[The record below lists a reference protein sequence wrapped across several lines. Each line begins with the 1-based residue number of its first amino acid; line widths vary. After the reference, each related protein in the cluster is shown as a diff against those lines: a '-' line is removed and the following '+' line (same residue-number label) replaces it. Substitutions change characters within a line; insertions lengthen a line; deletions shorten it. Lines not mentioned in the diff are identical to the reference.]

1 MEDFNILNRVIDTS
15 PHIICII
22 DENDIIRWQNI
33 YATKFFGKSVTGKNI
48 KELLLISADS
58 INKKT
63 GALTSRVVKRKKEV
77 ILEHRIISSGRNQ
90 DSGLRVVIS
99 EDKTEQ
105 VKHEHLVNS
114 LLQFESILT
123 RLALE
128 SINIPYS
135 EIDSHIVKIL
145 KLIARF
151 AGVDRSFIALF
162 NPAGDLLTIDHEW
175 CSKNFR
181 PNIYS
186 VKKELVP
193 PAWKRKGRS
202 EAIMLPDVKAVNYP
216 VNSGPA
222 KLFSKNVKSAMLVP
236 LFFNNS
242 SLGYLGFSTVKPLTE
257 FSEVLKTTFK
267 ISAELIV
274 NLYERKSANTQLEI
288 AGMIVAKSSGMLAY
302 FDSHGIIR
310 SASEAFQKFYR
321 LSGINSGTNIIDLF
335 KKRIGVGA
343 GAEKMHESIASALQG
358 KEIQTEI
365 WLRQDNRM
373 RLMELSLHPDIDN
386 TIIKGVVMNCVDITE
401 RVQLETK
408 ILEVMHQERK
418 RVGITL
424 HDDLGHDLLAVA
436 IKSRLLSDKLKTT
449 LPGLSIEAGEIE
461 QALRKCIGDVR
472 DLSHGLIPY
481 KNYGLE
487 FREMLDAVAL
497 TISRNYKLKCDFN
510 IPPELEIEDESIIRE
525 LYYIIEES
533 VMNSLKHSGC
543 NAISVSMHR
552 QKNMIILKI
561 VDNGKGISDNNES
574 ESGAGLEIMKYRARS
589 IGGLLE
595 IKNNPHGGT
604 VIECTFSDKKN
615 KI

>member
-22 DENDIIRWQNI
+22 DENNIIRWQNI
-33 YATKFFGKSVTGKNI
+33 YATKFFGKNVTGKNI
-48 KELLLISADS
+48 NELLLISADS

-63 GALTSRVVKRKKEV
+63 GALTSRVVKRKKEI
-77 ILEHRIISSGRNQ
+77 ILEHRIISAGSEQ

-105 VKHEHLVNS
+105 VKHEQLVNS

-128 SINIPYS
+128 SINIPYN

-151 AGVDRSFIALF
+151 AGVDRTFIALSS
-162 NPAGDLLTIDHEW
+162 PAGDSLTIDHEW

-181 PNIYS
+181 PNIYA
-186 VKKELVP
+186 VKKELIP

-202 EAIMLPDVKAVNYP
+202 EAIMLPDVKAMNYP
-216 VNSGPA
+216 KNSGPA

-242 SLGYLGFSTVKPLTE
+242 SLGYLGFISVKPLTE
-257 FSEVLKTTFK
+257 FSDVLKTTFK

-302 FDSHGIIR
+302 FDSSGIIR

-321 LSGINSGTNIIDLF
+321 LNGSNSGINIIDLF

-343 GAEKMHESIASALQG
+343 GAEKLHESIASSLHG

-365 WLRQDNRM
+365 WLKQDSRV

-386 TIIKGVVMNCVDITE
+386 SIIKGVVMNCVDITE

-436 IKSRLLSDKLKTT
+436 IKSRLLSDKLKTS
-449 LPGLSIEAGEIE
+449 LPELSIEAGEIE

-510 IPPELEIEDESIIRE
+510 IPQELDIKEESIIKE

-543 NAISVSMHR
+543 TAISVSMRR

-561 VDNGKGISDNNES
+561 VDNGKGISDNNEA